1 MRLTTLSASPYR
13 LASCDAT
20 SGNKNGAGVGVTQ
33 NDVIATGIW
42 SALYGS
48 HELNIS
54 PSNRGSSLTGH
65 LASVRRRRGERD
77 HIFALGLS
85 CKVPETKKGK
95 KKK

>member
-1 MRLTTLSASPYR
+1 M
-13 LASCDAT
+13 
-20 SGNKNGAGVGVTQ
+20 TQ

-95 KKK
+95 KKKMNEKKKEKKKEQNKSLIGGNHEAR